1 MTIRSYRI
9 EGERYTSY
17 GPDGPVDSA
26 VESRYN
32 ARMPNRIL
40 ITGAGGMIAP
50 DLAAALQDRYT
61 VRLSDR
67 VPVET
72 DHEFVQADLT
82 DAAALA
88 RACDGV
94 DAVVHLGAVTWD
106 YAVHDVMIPANI
118 TGTWNILDAAR
129 HAGAGRFVFA
139 STHHTVG
146 FHHADGTLNLTEVAE
161 PRPDTFYA
169 VTKLYG
175 EALAR
180 YFAER
185 HCMRAYCLRIGY
197 YMSEGRV
204 AEGLG
209 RYKEALVL
217 SKRDFA
223 QMVELCLAA
232 DEPRFGVYNCISAAR
247 RPWLS
252 IEKAREEL
260 GYSPRDTVESI
271 FGAVPEQPE
280 LGPDDFAWLYG
291 DTELG
296 PEH

>member
-1 MTIRSYRI
+1 
-9 EGERYTSY
+9 
-17 GPDGPVDSA
+17 
-26 VESRYN
+26 
-32 ARMPNRIL
+32 MPNRIL
-40 ITGAGGMIAP
+40 ITGAGGMIAR
-50 DLAAALQDRYT
+50 DLVEALQDRYT
-61 VRLSDR
+61 LRLTDRVRLR
-67 VPVET
+67 T
-72 DHEFVQADLT
+72 DHDFVQADLT
-82 DAAALA
+82 DIDALD

-94 DAVVHLGAVTWD
+94 DAVVHLGAATWEYD
-106 YAVHDVMIPANI
+106 VHDVMIPANI
-118 TGTWNILDAAR
+118 TGTWNIFEAAR
-129 HAGAGRFVFA
+129 RAGVGRLVFA

-146 FHHADGTLNLTEVAE
+146 FHHVDGTLNLTEAAE

-180 YFAER
+180 YFSER
-185 HCMRAYCLRIGY
+185 YGLHAYCLRIGY
-197 YMSEGRV
+197 YMSDGRV

-217 SKRDFA
+217 SKRDFV
-223 QMVELCLAA
+223 QMVELCLSA
-232 DEPRFGVYNCISAAR
+232 DEPRFGVYNCVSAAR

-252 IEKAREEL
+252 IEKAREQL

-280 LGPDDFAWLYG
+280 LGPDDFSWLYG
-291 DTELG
+291 DTESG